1 MIRQMMTLLLAS
13 LFSFLVSAMPVGD
26 ANAIIQDA
34 QKAAVAKNRK
44 AATNKILN
52 AVKSEH
58 SAKTKAKLLDSLK
71 TLADVFFT
79 DQGQRLF
86 ETAQST
92 AYENADT
99 ALARFNEALALEDSN
114 VVVLLAM
121 ARVQLSKKDCAAAD
135 INLQTAAE
143 INPYDKTLRFL
154 RAKTLLCQHKPTEAL
169 SLLKM
174 EPSDDPVS
182 NVTLAAAMFGAGN
195 SHEAASLLQ
204 KIAGKDSSYPEAH
217 YWMWK
222 ISEDDGDVADEQ
234 GQKYIALCKNLNLRT
249 RRKYINEPC
258 LCGQT
263 QEVEDAL
270 KTSQKN
276 SDS

>member
-1 MIRQMMTLLLAS
+1 MILLLAP
-13 LFSFLVSAMPVGD
+13 LFSAFVFATD
-26 ANAIIQDA
+26 ATSVIQDA

-52 AVKSEH
+52 ALKVEPSPHAKS
-58 SAKTKAKLLDSLK
+58 KLMEALQ

-86 ETAQST
+86 ETAQSM
-92 AYENADT
+92 AYENAET
-99 ALARFNEALALEDSN
+99 ALARFNESLALEDGN
-114 VVVLLAM
+114 VVISLAM
-121 ARVQLSKKDCAAAD
+121 ARVQLAKKNCAAAET
-135 INLQTAAE
+135 NLQAASE

-154 RAKTLLCQHKPTEAL
+154 RAKALLCQHKAQDAL
-169 SLLKM
+169 TLLKM
-174 EPSDDPVS
+174 DTADDPVS
-182 NVTLAAAMFGAGN
+182 NVTMASALYASG
-195 SHEAASLLQ
+195 STHEAKSLLQ
-204 KIAGKDSSYPEAH
+204 KTASRDSSYPESH

-222 ISEDDGDVADEQ
+222 LSQDDGDTSDEQ

-270 KTSQKN
+270 KAAQKN
-276 SDS
+276 SDG